1 MSHSHNHTTVLQS
14 HNLTVSQS
22 YNLTVSQSHN
32 LTLSHSHNLTIS
44 QSHNLTLSQSH
55 NLTIPHSHTL
65 TLSHSHTLTLSYSHS
80 HVLTLTVS
88 GQEVETDGPRS
99 GHISNIEPLYSSV
112 REGRSR
118 PSTLFF
124 SIELI
129 LYSLSH
135 QQLQIFLSLL
145 GSNLPENQT
154 EISVEDLKKEILSWK
169 SVNVKQKSTNLFP

>member
-1 MSHSHNHTTVLQS
+1 M
-14 HNLTVSQS
+14 
-22 YNLTVSQSHN
+22 
-32 LTLSHSHNLTIS
+32 
-44 QSHNLTLSQSH
+44 
-55 NLTIPHSHTL
+55 
-65 TLSHSHTLTLSYSHS
+65 
-80 HVLTLTVS
+80 LTLTVS
-88 GQEVETDGPRS
+88 CQEVETDGPRS

-135 QQLQIFLSLL
+135 QQLQIFLTLL
-145 GSNLPENQT
+145 GSNLPEKQT

-169 SVNVKQKSTNLFP
+169 SVNVRQEFYQPLSLICIFRAVDCLSLSLSWSNLS

>member
-1 MSHSHNHTTVLQS
+1 MSMLTSHSHTLM
-14 HNLTVSQS
+14 
-22 YNLTVSQSHN
+22 
-32 LTLSHSHNLTIS
+32 LSHSHT
-44 QSHNLTLSQSH
+44 LTLLHSYTLTVSH
-55 NLTIPHSHTL
+55 SNTL
-65 TLSHSHTLTLSYSHS
+65 TLSHSHTLTLSHSYTLTLSHSHS

-88 GQEVETDGPRS
+88 CQEVETDGPRS

-112 REGRSR
+112 REGRSW

-135 QQLQIFLSLL
+135 QQLQIFLTLL
-145 GSNLPENQT
+145 GSNLPEKQT

-169 SVNVKQKSTNLFP
+169 SVNVKQKFTNLFP